1 MILNDINKKTYNI
14 LKKTKPTQENEENSN
29 SANEKEEN
37 KLFGYKE
44 TESNIYQYSNKKRK
58 DKLGNPI
65 VKGGKQKITFNNKFE
80 EIIDIESYKEFNKTQ
95 EIKSHNVYNNC
106 CLLV

>member
-1 MILNDINKKTYNI
+1 MLLGDVNKKEIYYI
-14 LKKTKPTQENEENSN
+14 SKKTRPTQENEENSI
-29 SANEKEEN
+29 NEKEEN
-37 KLFGYKE
+37 KLFDYKE
-44 TESNIYQYSNKKRK
+44 TENNIYEYSNKKRK

-65 VKGGKQKITFNNKFE
+65 IKHGKQKVTFNNKFE

-95 EIKSHNVYNNC
+95 EIKNDNVYNNC